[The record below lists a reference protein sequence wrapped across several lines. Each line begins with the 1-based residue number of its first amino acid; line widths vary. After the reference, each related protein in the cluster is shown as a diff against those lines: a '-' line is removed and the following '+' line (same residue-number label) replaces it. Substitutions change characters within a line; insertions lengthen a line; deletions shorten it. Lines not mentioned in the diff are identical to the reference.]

1 MALDINKVEYDPF
14 DQPIPGQ
21 GMTAEPGSRVWENP
35 ARFSKP
41 EEASGYIIDKIENN
55 EQARDGMLN
64 IMAAGS
70 PVETIVNTMSFV
82 GFTEGKWTPDIA
94 EMIKVPLAV
103 YLVGLAVEND
113 IDVTMYN
120 VAKEDKET
128 MNESDLYKMMASNRP
143 EEFSN
148 LKKNLEEQ
156 SMMSMDDADM
166 DAGSPEVDRVMENL
180 PQDEGGFMPRRGAPN
195 EMV

>member
-21 GMTAEPGSRVWENP
+21 GMAVEPGSRAWENP

-41 EEASGYIIDKIENN
+41 EEASAYIIDKIENN
-55 EQARDGMLN
+55 EQAKDGMLN

-70 PVETIVNTMSFV
+70 PVETIVNTMAFV
-82 GFTEGKWTPDIA
+82 GFTEGQWTPDTA

-103 YLVGLAVEND
+103 YLVGLAIEND

-156 SMMSMDDADM
+156 SMMSMDDTDM
-166 DAGSPEVDRVMENL
+166 DAGSSEVDRVMENL